1 MWLGRI
7 PFGSTRLDLTA
18 ITRMFTALLF
28 SLFLL
33 VGLSLAGSWELEHR
47 LSPQTA
53 SSSPSNSKTALAA
66 DQHKQQVRGEITRR
80 VRAWT
85 TAAQGFSMLLCGVLY
100 GLVLAYR
107 SQSARKAHKKQQ
119 AAITTEFERLALERR
134 VEERTFELRQ
144 EVDER
149 RRAEELNRGQKQVLE
164 MLAAPGDLK
173 TEDILRHLAET
184 VVSQN
189 ENWRC
194 SVHLLEARG
203 ASLHLAANS
212 DVNESLKSYMERVG
226 SDFPEAPVSQAC
238 ASGQIQVV
246 KELGEVRRPWS
257 ELLTASG
264 IFSAASVPFRANASS
279 AVAGT
284 LTVYSTA
291 SYAPS
296 ARELEMLESV
306 SRLAALVIEHRL
318 IHAELVQ
325 NAYHDALT
333 GLPNRR
339 AGEQAVEAAIKH
351 ANLRKESVAVL
362 WIDVNRFKRIN
373 DQYGHDA
380 GDKVLLTVA
389 ERLRSHPLATG
400 TVARMG
406 EDEFLVLVSGP
417 ASTLDPVEISR
428 RISSAVAKPIHAGPN
443 LICVSASIGICVYPQ
458 DGVTAESLQRNAAF
472 AMYRAKAAGGGYCAF
487 SLAMSEEANEDLEI
501 EEALNVAIEKNY
513 LRVVYQPLYAQA
525 GELTGF
531 EALLRFNHPKLGEIS
546 PVRFI
551 PIAEESRLIFPIGN
565 WVLREAC
572 RQLQEWHKTG
582 HRRVYMSVNISA
594 LQFARDDFADNVA
607 RIFTECNLA
616 PEHLV
621 LELTESVVM
630 EDYDL
635 VIRQMNLLKQCGV
648 RIAMDDFGTGYSSL
662 SYIQRIPIDVL
673 KIDRSF
679 IERLADP
686 EGTRPIVEAVIAMA
700 RHLGLQ
706 VIAEGVETTEQQSIL
721 QQAGCNGFQGFLFA
735 RPLAP
740 QQAEDALTASRNTPF
755 ANPAHQHVVKSLAVA

>member
-339 AGEQAVEAAIKH
+339 AGEQAIEAAIKH
-351 ANLRKESVAVL
+351 ASLRKESVAVL

-389 ERLRSHPLATG
+389 ERLRRHPLATG

-417 ASTLDPVEISR
+417 ARLTRSR
-428 RISSAVAKPIHAGPN
+428 RNLSSNRFCCRQAHPRRSKPH
-443 LICVSASIGICVYPQ
+443 LRLRQ
-458 DGVTAESLQRNAAF
+458 
-472 AMYRAKAAGGGYCAF
+472 YRH
-487 SLAMSEEANEDLEI
+487 
-501 EEALNVAIEKNY
+501 
-513 LRVVYQPLYAQA
+513 LR
-525 GELTGF
+525 
-531 EALLRFNHPKLGEIS
+531 IS
-546 PVRFI
+546 PGR
-551 PIAEESRLIFPIGN
+551 R
-565 WVLREAC
+565 
-572 RQLQEWHKTG
+572 
-582 HRRVYMSVNISA
+582 HRRIA
-594 LQFARDDFADNVA
+594 AAQR
-607 RIFTECNLA
+607 RIR
-616 PEHLV
+616 HV
-621 LELTESVVM
+621 S
-630 EDYDL
+630 
-635 VIRQMNLLKQCGV
+635 RQGSRRRLLCLLP
-648 RIAMDDFGTGYSSL
+648 RH
-662 SYIQRIPIDVL
+662 
-673 KIDRSF
+673 
-679 IERLADP
+679 ERR
-686 EGTRPIVEAVIAMA
+686 GKRRP
-700 RHLGLQ
+700 G
-706 VIAEGVETTEQQSIL
+706 
-721 QQAGCNGFQGFLFA
+721 
-735 RPLAP
+735 
-740 QQAEDALTASRNTPF
+740 D
-755 ANPAHQHVVKSLAVA
+755 